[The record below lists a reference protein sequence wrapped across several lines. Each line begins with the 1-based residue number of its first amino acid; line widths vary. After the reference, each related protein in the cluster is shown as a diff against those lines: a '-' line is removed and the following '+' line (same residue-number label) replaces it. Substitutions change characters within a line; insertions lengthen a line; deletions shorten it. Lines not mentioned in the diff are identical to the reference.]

1 MPKTK
6 HIIIAASA
14 ALNTAFWLWASVY
27 EFISLTVKNEQIK
40 SFEGLIGNTY
50 IIVSVM
56 GFVNAILLLIGII
69 LYQKTN
75 ANEMVFIFPLLLYL
89 YPIGIMILTYGLYV
103 LYPLVYAFPFIWAA
117 GVITSAVL
125 IIIGFMSNK
134 KVSASGGG
142 GAPTRA
148 AKAAKQ

>member
-1 MPKTK
+1 MSKAK
-6 HIIIAASA
+6 RIIITVSS
-14 ALNTAFWLWASVY
+14 ALNTVFWLWASVY

-50 IIVSVM
+50 LVVSVM

-75 ANEMVFIFPLLLYL
+75 ANEMVFICPLLLYL
-89 YPIGIMILTYGLYV
+89 CPIGIMILTYGLYV
-103 LYPLVYAFPFIWAA
+103 LYPLVFAFPFIWAA
-117 GVITSAVL
+117 GVITGAVL
-125 IIIGFMSNK
+125 IIIGFMNNK

-142 GAPTRA
+142 GTPTRA